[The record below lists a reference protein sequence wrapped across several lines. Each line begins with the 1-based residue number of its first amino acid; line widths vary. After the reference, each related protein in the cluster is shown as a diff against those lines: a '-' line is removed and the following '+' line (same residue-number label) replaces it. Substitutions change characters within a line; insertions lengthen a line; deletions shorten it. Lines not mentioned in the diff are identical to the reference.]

1 MADPLKLSDENKTD
15 EFVLPE
21 GFHKKREELKSEK
34 QIIDRE
40 LDQVKSQAIIRK
52 QDESTQV
59 FNLREKQMLGR
70 VKELEA
76 KKQKTEKELNLL
88 IQQKNSMLHDHLR
101 KVTEVLV
108 SEAKKIVP
116 LEKDLESG
124 VSKLFNIKNEMQQI
138 FEQNIDDRKK
148 NASFLEDQSKE
159 IQTINSVIK
168 ETTTLLQKD
177 FHLITGE
184 LERLHRE
191 KMGMMSELSSLKDKI
206 SSQIG
211 VIKLLEEKEARVK
224 EIEASLRVYSD
235 KTHQISEA
243 EVVLTRLKSEC
254 EKLQTQKLDIQKEIS
269 KSDFSRSDL
278 HSSISRMELTL
289 KGLDQEILAKR
300 DDLLSIDRTTLDV
313 KMRVEDIRNEEFD
326 LLKSLKVQ
334 QNIHSNLMTEIAR
347 LEGAKTAAMKMQD
360 ESLHFLKEKK
370 EFYEREMALLEEGH
384 KNKVARLDAE
394 MVSKKIE
401 WEQEF
406 RIFSESKEK
415 ELEKR
420 LAELEEMDLQE
431 LRKKQKDI
439 ASDIIDV
446 FKKIQSKE
454 GFSTI
459 EQKMDEAKKDLNSV
473 FEKHMGSLQR
483 WKFW

>member
-1 MADPLKLSDENKTD
+1 MPNPLKLSDENKTD

-34 QIIDRE
+34 QILDEE
-40 LDQVKSQAIIRK
+40 LDKVKSQAIIRK

-59 FNLREKQMLGR
+59 FNLREQQMIGR

-76 KKQKTEKELNLL
+76 KKLKTEKELNLL

-124 VSKLFNIKNEMQQI
+124 VTKLFNIKNEMQQI

-148 NASFLEDQSKE
+148 NATLLENQSKE
-159 IQTINSVIK
+159 IQTINLVIK
-168 ETTTLLQKD
+168 ETTNILQKD
-177 FHLITGE
+177 FHSISGE
-184 LERLHRE
+184 LEKLYRE
-191 KMGMMSELSSLKDKI
+191 KMEMMSDLSSLRDKI

-224 EIEASLRVYSD
+224 EIEVSLRTYTD

-243 EVVLTRLKSEC
+243 EINLKRLKSEC
-254 EKLQTQKLDIQKEIS
+254 EKLQTQKVEFQKEIS
-269 KSDFSRSDL
+269 KSDLSRSDL
-278 HSSISRMELTL
+278 HSSISKMEITL
-289 KGLDQEILAKR
+289 KSLDQEIHVKR
-300 DDLLSIDRTTLDV
+300 EDLLSIDKTTLDV

-334 QNIHSNLMTEIAR
+334 QNIHSSLMTEIAR
-347 LEGAKTAAMKMQD
+347 LEGAKTAALKMQD
-360 ESLHFLKEKK
+360 ESLKFLKEKK
-370 EFYEREMALLEEGH
+370 EFYEREIVLIEEGH
-384 KNKVARLDAE
+384 KNKIARLDAE

-406 RIFSESKEK
+406 RVFSETKEK

-420 LAELEEMDLQE
+420 LAELEEIDLQE

-454 GFSTI
+454 GFSTV

>member
-1 MADPLKLSDENKTD
+1 
-15 EFVLPE
+15 
-21 GFHKKREELKSEK
+21 
-34 QIIDRE
+34 
-40 LDQVKSQAIIRK
+40 
-52 QDESTQV
+52 
-59 FNLREKQMLGR
+59 
-70 VKELEA
+70 
-76 KKQKTEKELNLL
+76 
-88 IQQKNSMLHDHLR
+88 
-101 KVTEVLV
+101 
-108 SEAKKIVP
+108 
-116 LEKDLESG
+116 
-124 VSKLFNIKNEMQQI
+124 
-138 FEQNIDDRKK
+138 
-148 NASFLEDQSKE
+148 
-159 IQTINSVIK
+159 
-168 ETTTLLQKD
+168 
-177 FHLITGE
+177 
-184 LERLHRE
+184 
-191 KMGMMSELSSLKDKI
+191 
-206 SSQIG
+206 
-211 VIKLLEEKEARVK
+211 
-224 EIEASLRVYSD
+224 
-235 KTHQISEA
+235 
-243 EVVLTRLKSEC
+243 
-254 EKLQTQKLDIQKEIS
+254 
-269 KSDFSRSDL
+269 
-278 HSSISRMELTL
+278 MELTL

-300 DDLLSIDRTTLDV
+300 DDLLSIDKTTLDV

-334 QNIHSNLMTEIAR
+334 QNIHSNLMNEIAR

-406 RIFSESKEK
+406 RVFSESKEK

>member
-21 GFHKKREELKSEK
+21 GFQKKREELKSEK
-34 QIIDRE
+34 QNIDRE
-40 LDQVKSQAIIRK
+40 LDQVKSQAIVRK

-59 FNLREKQMLGR
+59 FNLREQQMTAK

-76 KKQKTEKELNLL
+76 KRLRTEKELNLL

-108 SEAKKIVP
+108 NEAKKIVP

-124 VSKLFNIKNEMQQI
+124 VTKLFNIRNEMQQI

-148 NASFLEDQSKE
+148 NASFLEDQAKD
-159 IQTINSVIK
+159 IQVIHSFVK
-168 ETTTLLQKD
+168 DTTSLLQKD
-177 FHLITGE
+177 FHQITSE
-184 LERLHRE
+184 LEKLNRE
-191 KMGMMSELSSLKDKI
+191 KMELMSQLSGLKDKI

-211 VIKLLEEKEARVK
+211 VIKLLEDKEARVK
-224 EIEASLRVYSD
+224 EIDNSLKVFTD
-235 KTHQISEA
+235 KAHQIAEA
-243 EVVLTRLKSEC
+243 EMTLGQLKSEN
-254 EKLQTQKLDIQKEIS
+254 EKLLSQKVELQKEIS
-269 KSDFSRSDL
+269 KLDFSRSDL
-278 HSSISRMELTL
+278 HSSVSKMELTL
-289 KGLDQEILAKR
+289 RGLDEEIQSKR
-300 DDLLSIDRTTLDV
+300 DDLLRLDRTMLDV

-326 LLKSLKVQ
+326 LLKNLRVQ
-334 QNIHSNLMTEIAR
+334 QNVQSHLMTDIAH
-347 LEGAKTAAMKMQD
+347 LEGAKSAAMKMQD
-360 ESLHFLKEKK
+360 ESLHFLREKK
-370 EFYEREMALLEEGH
+370 DFYEREMQLLEQSH
-384 KNKVARLDAE
+384 QDKIARLDAE
-394 MVSKKIE
+394 MVTKKME
-401 WEQEF
+401 WDQEF
-406 RIFSESKEK
+406 KAFSESKEK

-454 GFSTI
+454 GFSTV

>member
-1 MADPLKLSDENKTD
+1 MA
-15 EFVLPE
+15 
-21 GFHKKREELKSEK
+21 
-34 QIIDRE
+34 
-40 LDQVKSQAIIRK
+40 
-52 QDESTQV
+52 
-59 FNLREKQMLGR
+59 
-70 VKELEA
+70 
-76 KKQKTEKELNLL
+76 
-88 IQQKNSMLHDHLR
+88 
-101 KVTEVLV
+101 
-108 SEAKKIVP
+108 
-116 LEKDLESG
+116 
-124 VSKLFNIKNEMQQI
+124 
-138 FEQNIDDRKK
+138 
-148 NASFLEDQSKE
+148 
-159 IQTINSVIK
+159 
-168 ETTTLLQKD
+168 
-177 FHLITGE
+177 
-184 LERLHRE
+184 
-191 KMGMMSELSSLKDKI
+191 MMSELSSLKDKI

-224 EIEASLRVYSD
+224 EIEVSLRIYSD
-235 KTHQISEA
+235 KTHQIAEA
-243 EVVLTRLKSEC
+243 ETVLAGLKNDYD
-254 EKLQTQKLDIQKEIS
+254 KLQAQKLEIQKEIS
-269 KSDFSRSDL
+269 KSDFSRADL
-278 HSSISRMELTL
+278 HSSISRMELTV

-326 LLKSLKVQ
+326 LLKSIKVQ
-334 QNIHSNLMTEIAR
+334 QNVHSNLMTEIAR
-347 LEGAKTAAMKMQD
+347 LEGAKTAALKMQD

-406 RIFSESKEK
+406 RVFSESKEK

>member
-1 MADPLKLSDENKTD
+1 
-15 EFVLPE
+15 
-21 GFHKKREELKSEK
+21 
-34 QIIDRE
+34 
-40 LDQVKSQAIIRK
+40 
-52 QDESTQV
+52 
-59 FNLREKQMLGR
+59 
-70 VKELEA
+70 
-76 KKQKTEKELNLL
+76 
-88 IQQKNSMLHDHLR
+88 
-101 KVTEVLV
+101 
-108 SEAKKIVP
+108 
-116 LEKDLESG
+116 
-124 VSKLFNIKNEMQQI
+124 
-138 FEQNIDDRKK
+138 
-148 NASFLEDQSKE
+148 
-159 IQTINSVIK
+159 
-168 ETTTLLQKD
+168 
-177 FHLITGE
+177 
-184 LERLHRE
+184 
-191 KMGMMSELSSLKDKI
+191 
-206 SSQIG
+206 
-211 VIKLLEEKEARVK
+211 
-224 EIEASLRVYSD
+224 
-235 KTHQISEA
+235 
-243 EVVLTRLKSEC
+243 
-254 EKLQTQKLDIQKEIS
+254 
-269 KSDFSRSDL
+269 
-278 HSSISRMELTL
+278 MELTV

-326 LLKSLKVQ
+326 LLKSIKVQ
-334 QNIHSNLMTEIAR
+334 QNVHSNLMTEIAR
-347 LEGAKTAAMKMQD
+347 LEGAKTAALKMQD

-406 RIFSESKEK
+406 RVFSESKEK